1 MADKNNTAA
10 EDYLDSLLRSI
21 MGEETTATSDNKKT
35 EETDN
40 DDLFG
45 FDQNLSSQQTEDDFL
60 SDFEKEFFDEEES
73 KMMASLMEEVKQ
85 VESKM
90 KPEPA
95 HDMEAN
101 LMSFDDELD
110 LEDFHFETE
119 EVSPSTSNQPTVS
132 EPAVTEESPS
142 QFSYSQPEGMATV
155 AKESSPELSMADAEA
170 LFADSDLMLD
180 GIEEFDDIDELD
192 GNMALVDEAVN
203 KGDAD
208 VEDDLKG
215 LYGILGVDSASEEL
229 PEEAAK
235 PKKKKKKKKG
245 LFDGLFGKKKKK
257 SEGSSLY
264 EIVDDSDGISLSD
277 IDGAAT
283 STMSI
288 NDTVAQGAE
297 GFGFDDED
305 DFSAAFDM
313 LGGPEAPE
321 PQVGQDE
328 GYTDFDDAFGLD
340 DSAFDALGGGFD
352 DASSS
357 TSSQMSGGGYGS
369 GSFFDDEEDDDEVET
384 KGKKGKKDKKDKKG
398 KKDKK
403 AKTAKKGK
411 PGKAKKAKAPKE
423 KKPKEP
429 DEIIDVPFIFV
440 VFLISFVLVAVL
452 GASMGGDYYNY
463 QQKVY
468 EAVKLYVDADQSDIE
483 EYEGKY
489 SKAYNMLSGMKMKDK
504 DHKVFFNQL
513 ETIMFMDIHYE
524 SYKNY
529 MLLDDYEHGLDS
541 LIKAVKMY
549 DKYQNVARELGCF
562 DDMTVILGWVD
573 TKLNDVYGITSSRAR
588 ELYMIDNDTEYA
600 TIVRAIGAEAK
611 KNAEDKAKNESNASD
626 MSGTDN
632 KK

>member
-45 FDQNLSSQQTEDDFL
+45 FDQNLSGQQTEDDFL

-110 LEDFHFETE
+110 LDDFHFETE

-132 EPAVTEESPS
+132 EPSVTEESPS
-142 QFSYSQPEGMATV
+142 QFSYSQPEGMATA

-328 GYTDFDDAFGLD
+328 GYTDFDDA
-340 DSAFDALGGGFD
+340 LGGGFD

-369 GSFFDDEEDDDEVET
+369 GSFFDDEEDDDEVDT
-384 KGKKGKKDKKDKKG
+384 KGKKVRRIRRIRR
-398 KKDKK
+398 
-403 AKTAKKGK
+403 AKKIRK
-411 PGKAKKAKAPKE
+411 PRLLKR
-423 KKPKEP
+423 
-429 DEIIDVPFIFV
+429 
-440 VFLISFVLVAVL
+440 
-452 GASMGGDYYNY
+452 ASLENLKRLRHQRRRNRRSQMRLSMYR
-463 QQKVY
+463 
-468 EAVKLYVDADQSDIE
+468 LY
-483 EYEGKY
+483 
-489 SKAYNMLSGMKMKDK
+489 L
-504 DHKVFFNQL
+504 
-513 ETIMFMDIHYE
+513 
-524 SYKNY
+524 
-529 MLLDDYEHGLDS
+529 
-541 LIKAVKMY
+541 
-549 DKYQNVARELGCF
+549 
-562 DDMTVILGWVD
+562 
-573 TKLNDVYGITSSRAR
+573 
-588 ELYMIDNDTEYA
+588 
-600 TIVRAIGAEAK
+600 
-611 KNAEDKAKNESNASD
+611 
-626 MSGTDN
+626 
-632 KK
+632 